1 MKMINV
7 SEKQETHRRAR
18 AIARLLVEKET
29 IKLIKEGRIEKGDPV
44 EASKLVGLSGTKFT
58 AQVLPFCHPIR
69 VTSAKVETKLY
80 DEGIIEIYS
89 EVECIDRTGAEMEA
103 LMACGMAALNFYD
116 MLKRYDRWI
125 KITDLRL
132 LEKEGG
138 KSGHVKLDYE
148 FKGKVIF
155 LGKSEKRGLKDKV
168 QSLKLVENFGV
179 EGDVHA
185 GTERQVSLFPLEALA
200 KVPEDKLTFPVDQ
213 LTENISTL
221 GIPEYLLL
229 PGKRLRIGEAE
240 LEILEIGKEEFV
252 EEGKPYAVSRWGRFC
267 RVIKGGVVNL
277 YDDVEILI

>member
-29 IKLIKEGRIEKGDPV
+29 VKLIKEGRIEKGDPV

-138 KSGHVKLDYE
+138 KSGHVKLNYE

-200 KVPEDKLTFPVDQ
+200 KVPKDKFTFPLDQ

-277 YDDVEILI
+277 YDDVEVLI

>member
-7 SEKQETHRRAR
+7 SEKQETHRKAR
-18 AIARLLVEKET
+18 AIARLIVEKET
-29 IKLIKEGRIEKGDPV
+29 IKLIKEGRVEKGDPV

-58 AQVLPFCHPIR
+58 AQILPFCHPIR
-69 VTSAKVETKLY
+69 VTSAKLETKLY
-80 DEGIIEIYS
+80 DEGVIEIYS

-148 FKGKVIF
+148 FKGKVIY

-168 QSLKLVENFGV
+168 ESIRLIENFGV

-200 KVPEDKLTFPVDQ
+200 KVPKEKFTFPLDQ
-213 LTENISTL
+213 LTENITIL
-221 GIPEYLLL
+221 GIPEYVLL

-240 LEILEIGKEEFV
+240 VEILEIGKEEFV

-267 RVIKGGVVNL
+267 RVIKGGIVSL
-277 YDDVEILI
+277 YDDVLIIA

>member
-200 KVPEDKLTFPVDQ
+200 KVPKDKFTFPLDQ

-229 PGKRLRIGEAE
+229 PGKRLRVGEAE

>member
-29 IKLIKEGRIEKGDPV
+29 VKLIKEGRIEKGDPV

-200 KVPEDKLTFPVDQ
+200 KVPKDKFTFPLDQ

-240 LEILEIGKEEFV
+240 LEILEIGKEELV

-277 YDDVEILI
+277 YDDVEVLI

>member
-200 KVPEDKLTFPVDQ
+200 KVPKDKFTFPLDQ
-213 LTENISTL
+213 LTENISTI

-229 PGKRLRIGEAE
+229 PGKRLRVGEAE

-267 RVIKGGVVNL
+267 RVIKSGVVNL

>member
-240 LEILEIGKEEFV
+240 LEILEIGKEELV

>member
-200 KVPEDKLTFPVDQ
+200 KVPKDKFTFPLDQ

-277 YDDVEILI
+277 YDDVEVLI

>member
-89 EVECIDRTGAEMEA
+89 EVECIDRTGTEMEA
-103 LMACGMAALNFYD
+103 LMACGMAALNYYD

-185 GTERQVSLFPLEALA
+185 GTERQVSLFPLEALS
-200 KVPEDKLTFPVDQ
+200 KVPKDKFTFPLDQ

-240 LEILEIGKEEFV
+240 LEILEIGKEELV

>member
-1 MKMINV
+1 MKIINV

-29 IKLIKEGRIEKGDPV
+29 VKLIKEGRIEKGDPV

-138 KSGHVKLDYE
+138 KSGHVKLNYE

-155 LGKSEKRGLKDKV
+155 LGKSEKKGLKDKV

-200 KVPEDKLTFPVDQ
+200 KVPKDKFTFPVDQ

-240 LEILEIGKEEFV
+240 LEILEIGKEELV

-277 YDDVEILI
+277 YDDVEVLI

>member
-1 MKMINV
+1 
-7 SEKQETHRRAR
+7 
-18 AIARLLVEKET
+18 
-29 IKLIKEGRIEKGDPV
+29 
-44 EASKLVGLSGTKFT
+44 
-58 AQVLPFCHPIR
+58 
-69 VTSAKVETKLY
+69 
-80 DEGIIEIYS
+80 
-89 EVECIDRTGAEMEA
+89 
-103 LMACGMAALNFYD
+103 
-116 MLKRYDRWI
+116 
-125 KITDLRL
+125 LRL

-138 KSGHVKLDYE
+138 KSGHVKLNYE

-200 KVPEDKLTFPVDQ
+200 KVPKDKFTFPVDQ

-240 LEILEIGKEEFV
+240 LEILEIGKEELV

-277 YDDVEILI
+277 YDDVEVLI

>member
-1 MKMINV
+1 M
-7 SEKQETHRRAR
+7 
-18 AIARLLVEKET
+18 
-29 IKLIKEGRIEKGDPV
+29 
-44 EASKLVGLSGTKFT
+44 
-58 AQVLPFCHPIR
+58 
-69 VTSAKVETKLY
+69 
-80 DEGIIEIYS
+80 
-89 EVECIDRTGAEMEA
+89 
-103 LMACGMAALNFYD
+103 
-116 MLKRYDRWI
+116 
-125 KITDLRL
+125 
-132 LEKEGG
+132 
-138 KSGHVKLDYE
+138 DYE

-185 GTERQVSLFPLEALA
+185 GTERQVSLFPLEALV
-200 KVPEDKLTFPVDQ
+200 KVPKDKFTFPLDQ

-240 LEILEIGKEEFV
+240 LEILEIGKEELV

>member
-200 KVPEDKLTFPVDQ
+200 KVPKDKFTFPLDQ

-240 LEILEIGKEEFV
+240 LEILEIGKEELV

>member
-103 LMACGMAALNFYD
+103 LMACGMAALNYYD

-185 GTERQVSLFPLEALA
+185 GTERQVSLFPLEALS
-200 KVPEDKLTFPVDQ
+200 KVPKDKFTFPLDQ

-240 LEILEIGKEEFV
+240 LEILEIGKEELV

>member
-69 VTSAKVETKLY
+69 VTWAKVETKLY

-89 EVECIDRTGAEMEA
+89 EVECIDKTGAEMEA

-200 KVPEDKLTFPVDQ
+200 KVPKDKFTFPVDQ

-240 LEILEIGKEEFV
+240 LEIFEIGKEEFV

-267 RVIKGGVVNL
+267 SVIKGGVVNL
-277 YDDVEILI
+277 YDDVEVLI

>member
-185 GTERQVSLFPLEALA
+185 GTERQVSLFPLEALS
-200 KVPEDKLTFPVDQ
+200 KVPKDKFTFPLDQ

-240 LEILEIGKEEFV
+240 LEILEIGKEELV